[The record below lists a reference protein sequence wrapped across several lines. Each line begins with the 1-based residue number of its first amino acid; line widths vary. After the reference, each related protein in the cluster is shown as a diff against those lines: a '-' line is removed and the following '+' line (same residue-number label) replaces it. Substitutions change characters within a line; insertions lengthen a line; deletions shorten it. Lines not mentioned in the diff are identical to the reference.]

1 MPSILLILTLLPLL
15 LVSTYALFTLALWV
29 CWLKIPR
36 PISVS
41 TSPTTSVTVIIPV
54 RNEAN
59 HIGSLLKDLTQQNYD
74 QTLFEVIIANDGST
88 DNTTNVLD
96 AFKKNS
102 SITLTIIDLDQNTK
116 HASPKK
122 RAIQTALNQAKGKL
136 IVTTDGDCRVGPEW
150 LSSIAEAYECFDAKL
165 ISGPVTFT
173 AETSL
178 TDHLQ
183 TVEFSSLIGSG
194 AASIAAGSPS
204 MCNGA
209 NLAYEK
215 KAFEEVGGFV
225 GNEHIASGDDE
236 FLMHKIAGHYPG
248 TVHFLKDA
256 RAVVRTAPHSS
267 WQDFF
272 QQRKRWASKWKHYQN
287 PAITALAI
295 YIFLCNA
302 ALIAA
307 FVFGIAGW
315 LPWHH
320 VIIMFLIKGVPE
332 WFFIGSILFF
342 LKKSRSITYV
352 LLVQILYPFYVTLFG
367 IVAQRPSYIW
377 KDRELQ

>member
-1 MPSILLILTLLPLL
+1 MLLIIKLLPLL

-29 CWLKIPR
+29 YWLKVPR
-36 PISVS
+36 PPSVPR
-41 TSPTTSVTVIIPV
+41 SPTTSVTVIVPV

-59 HIGSLLKDLTQQNYD
+59 HIGFLLKDLTQQTYD
-74 QTLFEVIIANDGST
+74 PTLFEVIIANDGST
-88 DNTTNVLD
+88 DNTAYVLD

-102 SITLTIIDLDQNTK
+102 SLSLTIIDLDQDTK
-116 HASPKK
+116 SSSPKK
-122 RAIQTALNQAKGKL
+122 RAIQAALNQAKGKL
-136 IVTTDGDCRVGPEW
+136 IVTTDGDCRVGPDW
-150 LSSIAEAYECFDAKL
+150 LTSVAGAYENNDTKL

-173 AETSL
+173 AEKTL

-183 TVEFSSLIGSG
+183 TIEFSSLIGSG

-215 KAFEEVGGFV
+215 KAFEAVGGFT

-236 FLMHKIAGHYPG
+236 FLLHKIAERYPG
-248 TVHFLKDA
+248 KVHFLKDF
-256 RAVVRTAPHSS
+256 RAIVRTAPHSS

-287 PAITALAI
+287 PVSMALAI
-295 YIFLCNA
+295 YIFCCNA
-302 ALIAA
+302 ALTAA
-307 FVFGIAGW
+307 LVLGMVNW

-320 VIIMFLIKGVPE
+320 VLIVFLIKWIPE
-332 WFFIGSILFF
+332 WLFIGCVLSF
-342 LKKSRSITYV
+342 LKKSKSIFFIF
-352 LLVQILYPFYVTLFG
+352 LVQILYPFYVTLFG
-367 IVAQRPSYIW
+367 IVAQSPSYIW
-377 KDRELQ
+377 KDRELR